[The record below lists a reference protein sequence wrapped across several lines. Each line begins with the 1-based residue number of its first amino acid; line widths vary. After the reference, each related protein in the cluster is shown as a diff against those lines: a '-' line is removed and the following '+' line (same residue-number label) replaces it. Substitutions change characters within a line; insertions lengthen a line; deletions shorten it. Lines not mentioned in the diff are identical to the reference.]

1 MKKRSINLVNG
12 MMKNIYSIL
21 FLTAVIFFAGCKAR
35 NNYPGLEYA
44 PNMYH
49 SIAYDPLTQITDKNE
64 GNWLSSDNDGY
75 GEFYNSNPNNPHK
88 MNLRL
93 PPPHTVRRTRDGWF
107 PYHIP
112 KDSVDMASRLLKNP
126 LDSTAA
132 LVEDG
137 HQLFLVYCL
146 PCHGEQGH
154 GDGPVGKVFK
164 GVPAYNAGAT
174 AKLTEGH
181 IFHVISYGI
190 RRMQG
195 YSSQIPQEDRWKIV
209 RYVQV
214 LQKQQ

>member
-1 MKKRSINLVNG
+1 
-12 MMKNIYSIL
+12 MMKSRYYIFLLSALIYL
-21 FLTAVIFFAGCKAR
+21 AGCKAH
-35 NNYPGLEYA
+35 NNFPGLEYA

-49 SIAYDPLTQITDKNE
+49 SIPYEPLSQIMDKNA
-64 GNWLSSDNDGY
+64 GNWLSSDDDGY
-75 GEFYNSNPNNPHK
+75 GEFYNSNPNNPHN
-88 MNLRL
+88 MTLRL
-93 PPPHTVRRTRDGWF
+93 PPPNTVRRTKNGWF

-112 KDSVDMASRLLKNP
+112 KDSVDMASRLLHNP
-126 LDSTAA
+126 LDSTAGI
-132 LVEDG
+132 VEDG

-146 PCHGEQGH
+146 PCHGEQGG

-181 IFHVISYGI
+181 IFHVITYGI

-195 YSSQIPQEDRWKIV
+195 YASQIPQEDRWKIV